1 MPRWFKGVLARI
13 TGKHRRIQ
21 EENRQNALKCQ
32 ARDQKEKQ
40 ELITKQLQERG
51 RLQSHVQNLR
61 QHHNETML
69 QMRKDI
75 GTYMEM
81 KEHNSAEPVEFK
93 PQQQDRSGYAM
104 E

>member
-1 MPRWFKGVLARI
+1 MPTWFKGVLARI
-13 TGKHRRIQ
+13 TGNHRRIQ
-21 EENRQNALKCQ
+21 EEKRQDALKCQ
-32 ARDQKEKQ
+32 ARDQKEKH

-51 RLQSHVQNLR
+51 RLQTHVQNLR
-61 QHHNETML
+61 QEHNETMS

-81 KEHNSAEPVEFK
+81 KEKNSPEPVQFK
-93 PQQQDRSGYAM
+93 PQQQDRGGYAM